1 MKAFAFQTDRTFPG
15 IGFDNFRRLSQ
26 KEVCHMES
34 EPFWDLFC
42 MTGEPLAY
50 MLYRSVEGDSELPPI
65 L

>member
-1 MKAFAFQTDRTFPG
+1 
-15 IGFDNFRRLSQ
+15 
-26 KEVCHMES
+26 MES

-50 MLYRSVEGDSELPPI
+50 MLYRRLEGAEDELPPI